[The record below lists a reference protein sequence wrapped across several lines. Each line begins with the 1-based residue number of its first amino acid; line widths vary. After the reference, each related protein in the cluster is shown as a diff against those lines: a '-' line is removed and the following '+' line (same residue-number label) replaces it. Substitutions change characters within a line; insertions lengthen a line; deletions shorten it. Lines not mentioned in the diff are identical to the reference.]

1 MVLSSFSP
9 LIWRCVCILA
19 GIVAIQGIIAF
30 HELGHWLFC
39 KLFGIRTPSF
49 SIGFGPRLWSKKIGE
64 TTFAL
69 SAIPLG
75 GYVEIAGVEEVGQ
88 GDQKEAFAQDAG
100 SFGQKPYY
108 QKLFVLLGGIFF
120 NLLFAFAAFVGLW
133 FVGMPKSLIF
143 YHEHSIPVI
152 EQIIKDSPAEK
163 SGLKVGQKIIGFNET
178 SINTTAELLDL
189 VKSHKNQTIVLHI
202 AEETTPISLIL
213 ETHPHNTEWGYLG
226 AFYQLTQPA
235 KETSILS
242 AAKKALKLLK
252 DVFVKNAEG
261 IAHAF
266 AKKSAE
272 GMGGPLRLFAQ
283 TAESLNSGLTEL
295 ILLMAM
301 ISIGLAVINLLPLPI
316 FDGGQIVTY
325 TIEALIGR
333 QLPEKVKYAI
343 HIANVAILFVFILYI
358 SFKDSVYIWK
368 TFFSK

>member
-9 LIWRCVCILA
+9 LIWRCVCILT
-19 GIVAIQGIIAF
+19 GIMAIQGIIAF

-64 TTFAL
+64 TTFVF

-88 GDQKEAFAQDAG
+88 GDQKEAFAKDSG
-100 SFGQKPYY
+100 SFAQKPYY
-108 QKLFVLLGGIFF
+108 QKLLVLCGGILF
-120 NLLFAFAAFVGLW
+120 NLIFAFVAFFGLW
-133 FVGMPKSLIF
+133 FTGMPKSLIF
-143 YHEHSIPVI
+143 YPEYSVPVI

-163 SGLKVGQKIIGFNET
+163 SGLKIGQKIIGFNDT
-178 SINTTAELLDL
+178 SISTTTELLDL
-189 VKSHKNQTIVLHI
+189 VKSHKNQTVNLHI
-202 AEETTPISLIL
+202 AEEAVPVSLMI
-213 ETHPHNTEWGYLG
+213 EAHPQNAEWGYLG
-226 AFYQLTQPA
+226 AFYQLSQPA
-235 KETSILS
+235 KETSFFAALS
-242 AAKKALKLLK
+242 RSWKLLK
-252 DVFVKNAEG
+252 DLFVRNAEG
-261 IAHAF
+261 IANAF

-283 TAESLNSGLTEL
+283 TAKSLHSGLSDL

-333 QLPEKVKYAI
+333 ELPEKIKYAI
-343 HIANVAILFVFILYI
+343 HIANVIALLVFILYI
-358 SFKDSVYIWK
+358 SFKDSIYIWK

>member
-1 MVLSSFSP
+1 MTLSSFLP
-9 LIWRCVCILA
+9 LIWRCLCILA
-19 GIVAIQGIIAF
+19 GIMAIQGIIAF

-64 TTFAL
+64 TTFAF

-88 GDQKEAFAQDAG
+88 GDQKDAFAKDPG

-108 QKLFVLLGGIFF
+108 QKLLVLLGGILF
-120 NLLFAFAAFVGLW
+120 NLIFAFAAFIGLW
-133 FVGMPKSLIF
+133 FTGMPKSLIF
-143 YHEHSIPVI
+143 YPEYSIPVI
-152 EQIIKDSPAEK
+152 EQVIKDSPAEK
-163 SGLKVGQKIIGFNET
+163 SGLKVGHKILSFNNT
-178 SINTTAELLDL
+178 PINTTSELLDL
-189 VKSHKNQTIVLHI
+189 VKSHKNQTVTLAV
-202 AEETTPISLIL
+202 AEETAPINITL
-213 ETHPHNTEWGYLG
+213 EAHPHNPEWGYLG

-235 KETSILS
+235 KETSLFG
-242 AAKKALKLLK
+242 AAKKSFKLLK
-252 DVFVKNAEG
+252 DLVVRNAEG
-261 IAHAF
+261 IANAF

-283 TAESLNSGLTEL
+283 TAESLHSGFAHL

-343 HIANVAILFVFILYI
+343 HLANVALLLVFILYI
-358 SFKDSVYIWK
+358 SFKDSIYIWK